1 MCKTKSWDYLF
12 EDRDGFERL
21 GHPLLIG
28 AVVVQML
35 CWIKPSLFL
44 GTLSLSFHNWGVLV
58 LQLFFRRHYHPQRF
72 GHILVIFFG
81 RACINLVGRGVFTYD
96 YTYLS
101 FVPSFWFCPDELFV
115 VFLGPSHHG
124 VSSQVFS
131 CPSLRSE
138 FADLKSISAKRRHSI
153 ISDFLSQVFFF

>member
-1 MCKTKSWDYLF
+1 MPDNFEFFWLFIYPWCKTKFWVCLL

-21 GHPLLIG
+21 GHPLLIR

-44 GTLSLSFHNWGVLV
+44 GTLSLSFHNWGVIV
-58 LQLFFRRHYHPQRF
+58 LHLFFCRHYHPQRF

-81 RACINLVGRGVFTYD
+81 RACIDLVGRGVFTYVNK
-96 YTYLS
+96 YLS
-101 FVPSFWFCPDELFV
+101 VVPSSWFCPDELFV
-115 VFLGPSHHG
+115 VFLGPLHHG
-124 VSSQVFS
+124 VSSLVFS

-138 FADLKSISAKRRHSI
+138 FAL
-153 ISDFLSQVFFF
+153 L